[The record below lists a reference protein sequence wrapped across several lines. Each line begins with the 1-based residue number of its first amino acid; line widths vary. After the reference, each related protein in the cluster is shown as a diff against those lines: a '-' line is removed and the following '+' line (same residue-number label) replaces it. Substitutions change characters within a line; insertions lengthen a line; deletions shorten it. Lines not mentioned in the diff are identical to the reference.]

1 MRIQFSET
9 IDIFDEF
16 MYPTFY
22 SYKAEVNGKEELY
35 LSLFAYFDKK
45 NEKDYF
51 LNVPISRKRYS
62 QLINAKVEIRSLF
75 LNNRN
80 KFFTE
85 DSPEKMSIIK
95 PVHLDI
101 NISDYL
107 PEEHL
112 FLLKSNDEFSIIDLE
127 EINDELDNEKN
138 IHELFELNIG
148 KQLSNQEYEEK
159 EGLMIAFSNNDHLI
173 KAESLGTLI
182 KKTSELFNKI
192 SDNLLRLNVVKPFES
207 SFGISMEI
215 DSTTL
220 NIANNNFYVNR
231 FFNLFN
237 FVSKTKGDKI
247 FNDFIAMYTTKE
259 KEELLNILEE
269 LINNNIEMK
278 SIYYNKN
285 KERSNY
291 KTSIIKPELAE
302 KFMSSVNITKE
313 TKKNLYL
320 KNAYIYKIDVKNNS
334 FGILIDDIIYT
345 GKLGKSLQNKEQ
357 TQFIVPSKKDIV
369 LTEIF
374 EKDEFTNKK
383 KTSYVFE
390 SLN

>member
-159 EGLMIAFSNNDHLI
+159 EGLMIAFSNNYHLI